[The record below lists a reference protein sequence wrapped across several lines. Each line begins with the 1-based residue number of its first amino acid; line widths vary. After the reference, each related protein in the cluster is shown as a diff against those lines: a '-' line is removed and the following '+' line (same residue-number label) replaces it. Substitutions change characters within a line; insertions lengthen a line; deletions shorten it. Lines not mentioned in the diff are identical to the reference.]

1 MDAHGSPFDAVHVLR
16 NAQVKG
22 LPAEPLAVRILQLM
36 GFEEPNSPNIWA
48 FGGFLMAL
56 LATVASIMAG
66 ARMVKLRLQQKGAEQ
81 EGFTGYQ
88 LSVSSPVSLKSF
100 DEKEGIDLGG
110 SSVFSRPNPSQEI
123 QNKKRK
129 KENMKWATEVG
140 LEDRMDLSIV
150 RESDNWATARNH
162 EISFWKEN
170 NASMVVKEETRK
182 TCSCLFPEF
191 LIMDERRPMPALF
204 RPLLESLLKSEEFSQ
219 TEREEI
225 LNMNFKHAWE
235 LGKSKFRQWQ
245 QDNLPSFVVRGPYN
259 SLFVKE
265 DVVRIWDNLKGRA
278 LKTFHVQQGFAS
290 ALDSQGILSLWDPD
304 RVTSP
309 SSISGH
315 KAPIQGLCV
324 ESSNMFITGGPAG
337 ASGRSILKL
346 WDTRMGPRPA
356 AVNES
361 DVLVRSRI
369 FDIKPGKLHKLYV
382 RHDAKTVS
390 IHEMRMLGEG
400 PISTMF
406 LQDPLTK
413 EIKEGEHDLL
423 CNSSFAVVPEAE
435 EITWWDEDAIIV
447 SDDEESLCDE
457 DDCSYDDRDL
467 ETNYSTNAKSVVS
480 WCLGAVR
487 SISSSL
493 GK

>member
-1 MDAHGSPFDAVHVLR
+1 M
-16 NAQVKG
+16 KG
-22 LPAEPLAVRILQLM
+22 LPAEPLAARILQMM
-36 GFEEPNSPNIWA
+36 GFEDPNSPNIWA

-66 ARMVKLRLQQKGAEQ
+66 ARMVRLRLQQKGAEQ
-81 EGFTGYQ
+81 EGFTGDE
-88 LSVSSPVSLKSF
+88 LSISSPVSLISF
-100 DEKEGIDLGG
+100 DEYEGIDLGS

-123 QNKKRK
+123 QKKKRR
-129 KENMKWATEVG
+129 KENMKWTMEVG
-140 LEDRMDLSIV
+140 LEDRRDLSIV
-150 RESDNWATARNH
+150 RESDNWATARNP
-162 EISFWKEN
+162 EVSFWEEN
-170 NASMVVKEETRK
+170 NARLVVKQNMRK
-182 TCSCLFPEF
+182 TFSCLFPEF
-191 LIMDERRPMPALF
+191 LITDDRRPMPALF
-204 RPLLESLLKSEEFSQ
+204 RPLLESLLKSEEFSE

-225 LNMNFKHAWE
+225 LNVNFRHAWE

-245 QDNLPSFVVRGPYN
+245 QDNLPSLVVRVPYN
-259 SLFVKE
+259 SFFGKE

-278 LKTFHVQQGFAS
+278 LKSFHVQQGFAS
-290 ALDSQGILSLWDPD
+290 TLDCQGILSLWDPD

-315 KAPIQGLCV
+315 KAPIQGLCL
-324 ESSNMFITGGPAG
+324 ESSNMFIAGGPVG

-346 WDTRMGPRPA
+346 WDTRMGSRPA

-361 DVLVRSRI
+361 DVLVQTRI
-369 FDIKPGKLHKLYV
+369 FDIKPGELHKLYV
-382 RHDAKTVS
+382 RHGAKTVS

-406 LQDPLTK
+406 LQNPLVK
-413 EIKEGEHDLL
+413 EIEEGEHDLL
-423 CNSSFAVVPEAE
+423 CNSSFAAVPEAE
-435 EITWWDEDAIIV
+435 ERTWWDEDAIIV
-447 SDDEESLCDE
+447 SDEEESVCGE

-467 ETNYSTNAKSVVS
+467 ETNHNTNAKTVVS

-487 SISSSL
+487 TISSSL